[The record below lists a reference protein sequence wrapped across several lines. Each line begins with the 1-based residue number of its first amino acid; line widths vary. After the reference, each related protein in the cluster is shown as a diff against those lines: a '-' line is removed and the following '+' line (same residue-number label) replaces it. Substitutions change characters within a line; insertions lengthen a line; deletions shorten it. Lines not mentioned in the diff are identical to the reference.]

1 MSRLLAMLMAL
12 QAGLPPL
19 DFSEFEGERKEEYF
33 AAVRKGLDRDY
44 QPMEKFFNAVIS
56 RTLQAYERR

>member
-1 MSRLLAMLMAL
+1 MAL

-33 AAVRKGLDRDY
+33 AAVRQGMERDY
-44 QPMEKFFNAVIS
+44 QLMAKFFNAVIA
-56 RTLQAYERR
+56 RTLQAYEEK